1 MSDEWGQLL
10 KALENSKYKWRT
22 LNGIS
27 KETGLDVQIVKD
39 RIDKHLDI
47 IIKSSIPSEN
57 GEDLYTTRSHYRNKS
72 SFLEKIKSSIINRP
86 SI

>member
-1 MSDEWGQLL
+1 MIDKWEQIL

-39 RIDKHLDI
+39 QIDRHSDT
-47 IIKSSIPSEN
+47 IIKSSIPSED

-72 SFLEKIKSSIINRP
+72 SFLEKIKISIINRP
-86 SI
+86 ST